1 MSASAETKFDDVMV
15 AMDVV
20 DTIRHEKNLVETELS
35 GPERE
40 RALVA
45 KLRDIYRAQGL
56 EVSDD
61 VLQKGVAA
69 LEERRFVHEPLKPGL
84 NRTLATLYVRRG
96 KYAFRSA
103 VAAVALVAAVA
114 VPKTIYHF
122 AVAVPKE
129 RAAAELNMALTEKL
143 PRELN
148 DAVAA
153 AVLVA
158 RDVPSADV
166 QLSALE
172 RTKQDGLAALA
183 ARDADKAR
191 KAIATIVDIRKQLE
205 TRAAAAIRERES
217 REAAAGLTAEAAALI
232 ADARAAAREPS
243 AAKAVETLAV
253 DLERVAKT
261 GDRGAF
267 ATAKAKLVN
276 LTDEIKLP
284 LTIKI
289 VDRPKVMAGIFR
301 MRNNDPRTKVYY
313 LVVEAVRPDGTA
325 VPRQIRNVETDRTET
340 VTTWAIRVSEGTYS
354 KVAADKKNDGFIN
367 ERDIGSKP
375 AGALDIVWSVTTGGE
390 TITKW

>member
-20 DTIRHEKNLVETELS
+20 DTIRHEKSLVETELS
-35 GPERE
+35 GDARRDE
-40 RALVA
+40 LVA

-61 VLQKGVAA
+61 ILQKGVAA
-69 LEERRFVHEPLKPGL
+69 LEERRFVHETLKPGL
-84 NRTLATLYVRRG
+84 NRTLATIYVRRG

-103 VAAVALVAAVA
+103 VAAVAIIAGIAI
-114 VPKTIYHF
+114 PKTIYHY
-122 AVAVPKE
+122 AVVAPKE
-129 RAAAELNMALTEKL
+129 RAAAELNIALSERL

-153 AVLVA
+153 ATLAA
-158 RDVPSADV
+158 RDVPNADV
-166 QLSALE
+166 QLSAVE
-172 RTKQDGLAALA
+172 RAKQDALAALA
-183 ARDADKAR
+183 AREADKAG
-191 KAIATIVDIRKQLE
+191 KSIAAIVDIRKQLE
-205 TRAAAAIRERES
+205 SRAASAIREREAK
-217 REAAAGLTAEAAALI
+217 AAVAGLTAEATAVI
-232 ADARAAAREPS
+232 ADARAAAKEPS
-243 AAKAVETLAV
+243 AVKAVETLAV
-253 DLERVAKT
+253 DLERVAKS

-267 ATAKAKLVN
+267 ATAKAKLMN

-289 VDRPKVMAGIFR
+289 VDRPKVMAGVFR
-301 MRNNDPRTKVYY
+301 MRNNDPKTKVFY
-313 LVVEAVRPDGTA
+313 LVVEALRPDGTA

-340 VTTWAIRVSEGTYS
+340 VSLWAIRVSEGTYQ

-367 ERDIGSKP
+367 EREVGTKP